1 MSLCEVLGQLHVLH
15 VELWIQGDALVLV
28 LRALL
33 LSLVFVHVYG
43 DGEAFPESW
52 VADACHFVVVV
63 RVVVVCE
70 RLVNLFSY
78 CGLMCAGL
86 SS

>member
-52 VADACHFVVVV
+52 VADACHF
-63 RVVVVCE
+63 C
-70 RLVNLFSY
+70 
-78 CGLMCAGL
+78 CGSC
-86 SS
+86 SCCV

>member
-52 VADACHFVVVV
+52 VADACHCSFIVSRVLCGIVLRLNVRRLVVVIW
-63 RVVVVCE
+63 
-70 RLVNLFSY
+70 
-78 CGLMCAGL
+78 
-86 SS
+86 